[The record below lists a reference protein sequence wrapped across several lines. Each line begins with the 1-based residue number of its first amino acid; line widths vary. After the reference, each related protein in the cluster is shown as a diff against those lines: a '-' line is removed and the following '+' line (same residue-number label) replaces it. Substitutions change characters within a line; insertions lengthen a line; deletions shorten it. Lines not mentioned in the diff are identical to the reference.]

1 MAAVY
6 SFNDASIRLHESLGF
21 QREGR
26 WRRMGYSEGQY
37 FDLLFYGLTVEEFIH
52 TFLLERNGSGRR
64 DIQEVH
70 RVKANSKRSTRIPKS

>member
-37 FDLLFYGLTVEEFIH
+37 FDHLFYGLTVEEFAANH
-52 TFLLERNGSGRR
+52 PHVPLGAEWVRQARYTGSAQG
-64 DIQEVH
+64 EG
-70 RVKANSKRSTRIPKS
+70 